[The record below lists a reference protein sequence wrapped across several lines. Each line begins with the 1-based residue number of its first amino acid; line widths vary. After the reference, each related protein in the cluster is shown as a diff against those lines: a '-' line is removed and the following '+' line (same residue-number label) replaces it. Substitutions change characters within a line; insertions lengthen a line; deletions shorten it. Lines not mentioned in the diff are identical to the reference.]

1 MYKYIVKIKVC
12 SIKYVYNLHNT
23 VRSNGYI
30 FKFLPEHLVVRAL
43 GDLHGLVFNNAS
55 DPIKTIN

>member
-1 MYKYIVKIKVC
+1 MYTIYIIQ
-12 SIKYVYNLHNT
+12 YV
-23 VRSNGYI
+23 VIDI

-55 DPIKTIN
+55 NPIKTIN